1 MKGIKKR
8 KDPRQRLGSSQKKS
22 VATISVRVTMDEYNK
37 IVELCKDRDMT
48 LSEYIRESIVP
59 THTLVIQS
67 V

>member
-22 VATISVRVTMDEYNK
+22 VATISVRVTIDEYNK
-37 IVELCKDRDMT
+37 IVELCKERDVT
-48 LSEYIRESIVP
+48 LSEYIRGNIIPVFEF
-59 THTLVIQS
+59 TNAS